1 MAEEKVG
8 IKIEVDGSQVTKSVG
23 NVRKELKEANAE
35 LVRAQ
40 QEFGDYS
47 AEAVAAAKKVALL
60 RDQISEAAET
70 AKLFDP
76 GAKFAA
82 FSGAINAVAGGFAA
96 VQGALGLVGVE
107 SEDLQKQLLKV
118 QSALALSEGLSKVT
132 DSAKDF
138 QRLSAVIQQT
148 SVFQKGLAAANLV
161 TAATQKVLGVATN
174 VTSVGFKVLRGA
186 IIGTG
191 IGALAIGLIA
201 LVQNFDKVKKVVLN
215 LIPGLGA
222 IADAIGGIYDK
233 VTDFLGI
240 TSEAERQSAKL
251 LKENADAIRATEREL
266 EINGDK
272 YDEYTTR
279 KIEANL
285 KYRKS
290 VDELNKAVKDEG
302 LSIEERDRL
311 LAASRARA
319 NRDIAAADKDRQAS
333 IDKANKEAADKA
345 AKAAKEAADK
355 RKAAQKEQQQI
366 QDEGQK
372 ELAQLINDNEKAI
385 TETSIENENER
396 AKKLI
401 DIQLKQDTDRVNAT
415 KLSAELKAKIVAE
428 LEKKAQIE
436 RDKVQKK
443 IDDEEKKRAEETAKR
458 VADIRT
464 EIVENSITDETERR
478 LFGIRAKY
486 AAEIAEVEKGEG
498 DVAALVAALKER
510 QQQEEDA
517 VEKERKEK
525 KAAERIAELEEII
538 GNNELDFGQREEA
551 LAELRD
557 LNQRYLDA
565 DIISKDQN
573 NKLLK
578 KIADAEVAI
587 DKEKFEK
594 LKGNLAA
601 YAQLLNQASELVG
614 KNTVA
619 GKAAAI
625 AAATINTFLSAS
637 NAFNAMSK
645 VPPSPF
651 VAIAA
656 AGLATAAG
664 IKQIREIAKV
674 QVPGVGGGGGGPVP
688 SIPAPS
694 VGGSLP
700 GMNAAA
706 PLSPDRPSAQV
717 FRLDQQSIQGIN
729 STTQRAYVVESDITS
744 SQERVTRLNRAARLG

>member
-47 AEAVAAAKKVALL
+47 AEAVSAAKKVALL

-138 QRLSAVIQQT
+138 QRLNAVIQQT
-148 SVFQKGLAAANLV
+148 SVFQKGLAAANLA
-161 TAATQKVLGVATN
+161 TAAAQRALGIAT
-174 VTSVGFKVLRGA
+174 VTTSSGFKILRGA
-186 IIGTG
+186 IVATG

-201 LVQNFDKVKKVVLN
+201 LVQNFDKVKKAVIDF
-215 LIPGLGA
+215 IPGLGA
-222 IADAIGGIYDK
+222 AADAIGRVYNRI
-233 VTDFLGI
+233 TDFIGI
-240 TSEAERQSAKL
+240 SSEAQRQTERV
-251 LKENADAIRATEREL
+251 LKANAAAIRATEREL
-266 EINGDK
+266 DVNGDK

-290 VDELNKAVKDEG
+290 FEELTKDES
-302 LSIEERDRL
+302 LSIAERDKFI
-311 LAASRARA
+311 AEARARA
-319 NRDIAAADKDRQAS
+319 DRDIAKADADRQS
-333 IDKANKEAADKA
+333 SVDKANKEAADKA
-345 AKAAKEAADK
+345 AKVAKEAADK

-443 IDDEEKKRAEETAKR
+443 IDDDEKQRAEETAKR
-458 VADIRT
+458 VAEIRT

-486 AAEIAEVEKGEG
+486 AVEIAEAQKGEG

-517 VEKERKEK
+517 IEKERKEK

-538 GNNELDFGQREEA
+538 GNNELDFGQREDA

-594 LKGNLAA
+594 LKGNLAD

-619 GKAAAI
+619 GKTAAI

-651 VAIAA
+651 VGIAA
-656 AGLATAAG
+656 AGLATATG

-674 QVPGVGGGGGGPVP
+674 QVPGVGSGGGGSVP

-706 PLSPDRPSAQV
+706 PLAPDRPSAQV

-744 SQERVTRLNRAARLG
+744 SQERVSRLNRAARLG

>member
-1 MAEEKVG
+1 MTEEKVG
-8 IKIEVDGSQVTKSVG
+8 IKVEVDGSQVTKSVG

-222 IADAIGGIYDK
+222 VADFIGNLVTK
-233 VTDFLGI
+233 VGDFIGV
-240 TSEAERQSAKL
+240 TSEAERQTAKL
-251 LKENADAIRATEREL
+251 LKDNAEAIRSTEREL
-266 EINGDK
+266 EVNGDK
-272 YDEYTTR
+272 YDEFTTR

-290 VDELNKAVKDEG
+290 FEELTKDES
-302 LSIEERDRL
+302 LTIAQRDKFI
-311 LAASRARA
+311 AEARARA
-319 NRDIAAADKDRQAS
+319 DRDIAKADKDRQAS
-333 IDKANKEAADKA
+333 IDKGNKEAADKA
-345 AKAAKEAADK
+345 EKVAKEKADK
-355 RKAAQKEQQQI
+355 LKAAQKEQQQI

-372 ELAQLINDNEKAI
+372 ELAQLINENEKAI
-385 TETSIENENER
+385 TETSIENENDR

-458 VADIRT
+458 VAEIRT

-510 QQQEEDA
+510 QAQEEDA
-517 VEKERKEK
+517 VDLERRK
-525 KAAERIAELEEII
+525 KQAEERSTELNEII
-538 GNNELDFGQREEA
+538 GNVDLEFEARRSALQQLSELNAAYLENGILTREEYNKKQKE
-551 LAELRD
+551 LA
-557 LNQRYLDA
+557 
-565 DIISKDQN
+565 K
-573 NKLLK
+573 
-578 KIADAEVAI
+578 AEVEI
-587 DKEKFEK
+587 DRQKQAALEANVSAYGQV
-594 LKGNLAA
+594 LGQLSNL
-601 YAQLLNQASELVG
+601 LG
-614 KNTVA
+614 KNTAA

-625 AAATINTFLSAS
+625 AEATINTYLSAS
-637 NAFNAMSK
+637 KAYQAMSSI
-645 VPPSPF
+645 PPAPLF
-651 VAIAA
+651 GVIAA
-656 AGLATAAG
+656 GVATAAG
-664 IKQIREIAKV
+664 IKNVREIAKV
-674 QVPGVGGGGGGPVP
+674 QVPGGGGSGSVP
-688 SIPAPS
+688 SISSPS
-694 VGGSLP
+694 MAGIPS
-700 GMNAAA
+700 MSATA
-706 PLSPDRPSAQV
+706 PLAPVTPQAQT
-717 FRLDQQSIQGIN
+717 FRLDQQSIRGIN
-729 STTQRAYVVESDITS
+729 TASTRAYVVESDITS